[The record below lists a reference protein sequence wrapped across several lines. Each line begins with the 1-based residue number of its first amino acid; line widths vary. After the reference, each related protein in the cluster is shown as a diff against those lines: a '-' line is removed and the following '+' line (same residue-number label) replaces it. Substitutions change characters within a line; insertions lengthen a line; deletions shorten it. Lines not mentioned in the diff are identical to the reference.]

1 MALRGVNDH
10 RKQVR
15 PPQTHLSNLL
25 ARLVPDLLQVE
36 DGAECLKNDTFT
48 KSVTRTKFIIIIM
61 KTFHLETVPTLSRM
75 KAKLLHEEHFWSGT
89 KEKQKATGIR
99 PKQSIGQMN
108 VTVLLSYYSIE

>member
-1 MALRGVNDH
+1 MALRGVNEH

-48 KSVTRTKFIIIIM
+48 KSVIIIM